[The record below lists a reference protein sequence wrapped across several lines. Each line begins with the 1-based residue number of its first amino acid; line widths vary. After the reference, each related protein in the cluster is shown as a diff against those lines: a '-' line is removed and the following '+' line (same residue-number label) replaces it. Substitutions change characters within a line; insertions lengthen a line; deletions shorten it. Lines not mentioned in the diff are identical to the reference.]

1 MRNVGVAVVV
11 CLVALGFGG
20 CAGLPKHDAA
30 LESKAKEQWP
40 NLYVWMPSKKLV
52 ALGLLPPELDEQA
65 IRGYGS
71 ATEVREAAD
80 GTKVEFRAALTDNSG
95 GKVAMSRIDGTLGRR
110 YAIVLKYCRPERTL
124 YLDRSFLLIDWY
136 PESPLL
142 KRRVPANTEGVK

>member
-40 NLYVWMPSKKLV
+40 NLYVWMPLKKLV

-71 ATEVREAAD
+71 GTEVREASD
-80 GTKVEFRAALTDNSG
+80 SMN
-95 GKVAMSRIDGTLGRR
+95 GRYR
-110 YAIVLKYCRPERTL
+110 GSSAPWGPR
-124 YLDRSFLLIDWY
+124 
-136 PESPLL
+136 
-142 KRRVPANTEGVK
+142 G